1 MEPEDID
8 ETRRKYRERWE
19 QYGYDPRTLYWDK
32 GRQQVRF
39 TAALEV
45 LRPNEY
51 GSVMDVG
58 CGFGDF
64 LAHLKARGWSGQYTG
79 VDIVPELLAEARRR
93 HCEPNASFHCADIQ
107 EQPLNVQ
114 AAMGVALGIFNHR
127 LKQDNMLFISSM
139 LEAMWN
145 HTTDVVVLDFL
156 STSADIR
163 RDELFYADPRAIY
176 DLARRFS
183 RRVMIHHAY
192 IPFEFQVKVWHDD
205 SFEVKA
211 PVFPPYSA
219 LV

>member
-64 LAHLKARGWSGQYTG
+64 LAHLKALGWSGQYTG

-93 HCEPNASFHCADIQ
+93 HGEPNASFHCADIQ